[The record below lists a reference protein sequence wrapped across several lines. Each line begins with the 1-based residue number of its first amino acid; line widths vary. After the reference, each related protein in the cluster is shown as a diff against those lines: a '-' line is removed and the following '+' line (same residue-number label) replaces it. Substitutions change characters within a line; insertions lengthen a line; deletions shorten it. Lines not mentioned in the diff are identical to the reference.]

1 MKRIVFRVIGS
12 SKVGM
17 GHIYRALSIAEE
29 LKDHELLFLT
39 DLESDLAISYL
50 QMRKSWVG
58 AFPESE
64 IVPKLIE
71 LEPDLV
77 IFDALDTVAKNIQA
91 LRAKDIDVLSF
102 EDLGDGSRF
111 TNCTI
116 NELFDAPELPGEHY
130 RWGKEYFFIRDEFL
144 LARPKSISPR
154 ISSLLL
160 TFGGADQHDLS
171 TKVFL
176 KIRDF
181 CIKEEIL
188 IYIVT
193 GPGYNGLNRLENIVN
208 GSRNVSL
215 THATGVISK
224 IMERVDL
231 AVSSNGRTVYELAH
245 MNVPGIVI
253 DQHARE
259 GTHRFAREANGY
271 IGLGLYNP
279 GKTEEIVVTN
289 IEELVN
295 NYGKYEEL
303 YRNVLPHNFSKGN
316 SKSVYEIQRLLM

>member
-17 GHIYRALSIAEE
+17 GHIYRALSLSEE
-29 LKDHELLFLT
+29 LTRHELLFLT
-39 DLESDLAISYL
+39 DLDSDLAISHL
-50 QMRKSWVG
+50 QTQKSWVG
-58 AFPESE
+58 AFHESE
-64 IVPKLIE
+64 IIHKIVE
-71 LEPDLV
+71 LKPDLV
-77 IFDALDTVAKNIQA
+77 IFDALDTDAKSIQE
-91 LRAKDIDVLSF
+91 LRNKDINVLSF

-116 NELFDAPELPGEHY
+116 NELFDVPELPGDHY
-130 RWGKEYFFIRDEFL
+130 RWGNEYFFIRDEFL
-144 LARPKSISPR
+144 LTRPRSFPPR

-181 CIKEEIL
+181 CIKEEIS
-188 IYIVT
+188 IHIVT
-193 GPGYNGLNRLENIVN
+193 GPGYNGLSRLESLV
-208 GSRNVSL
+208 GGFQNVSL

-259 GTHRFAREANGY
+259 GTHRFANEENGY

-279 GKTEEIVVTN
+279 GETEDMVLTN

-295 NYGKYEEL
+295 NFGKYEEL
-303 YRNVLPHNFSKGN
+303 YRKVLPHEFSKGN
-316 SKSVYEIQRLLM
+316 SKTVNEIHRLLM